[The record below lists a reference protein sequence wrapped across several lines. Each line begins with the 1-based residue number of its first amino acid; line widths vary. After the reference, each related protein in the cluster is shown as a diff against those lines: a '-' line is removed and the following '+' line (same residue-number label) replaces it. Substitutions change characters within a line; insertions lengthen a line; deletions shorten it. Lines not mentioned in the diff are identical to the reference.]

1 MTHLFMGHVHRP
13 CSDVI
18 HGIPYVTMGAVSFQA
33 PVPRSAWTWD
43 SFEQAQKAPRLGVI
57 VIVIVIENA
66 NVTIQY
72 LQFCDVTHG
81 MTPYS
86 GA

>member
-1 MTHLFMGHVHRP
+1 MGHIHRP
-13 CSDVI
+13 CSGVM
-18 HGIPYVTMGAVSFQA
+18 HAIPYATLGAVSFQA
-33 PVPRSAWTWD
+33 PAPRSAWTWD
-43 SFEQAQKAPRLGVI
+43 RLEQAQEAPRLG
-57 VIVIVIENA
+57 VIVIENA